1 MCYNQVQKEVAY
13 MLNKKSAMSTM
24 GYAIVLV
31 IILGIVMILS
41 APMMMGKYKGDKKN
55 IDNNQ
60 EQNYDGRQNYD
71 ERVNDY
77 QSNSPDGDVAVEL
90 RNLESRI
97 NSRIS
102 DLEARQ
108 AQNTSV
114 QNQNVSDKFICSLE
128 GNVDADG
135 NVISIE
141 GKSMD
146 EVKRSKMVFVCE
158 YRY

>member
-55 IDNNQ
+55 IDNKQ

-71 ERVNDY
+71 GHVNDY
-77 QSNSPDGDVAVEL
+77 QSSSSDGDVAVEL

>member
-1 MCYNQVQKEVAY
+1 

-55 IDNNQ
+55 VDNNQ
-60 EQNYDGRQNYD
+60 EQNYDDRQNYD
-71 ERVNDY
+71 GRVNDY
-77 QSNSPDGDVAVEL
+77 QSSSSDGDVAVEL

>member
-1 MCYNQVQKEVAY
+1 

-60 EQNYDGRQNYD
+60 EQNYDGRQKYD

-77 QSNSPDGDVAVEL
+77 QSSSSDGDVAVEL

>member
-1 MCYNQVQKEVAY
+1 MF
-13 MLNKKSAMSTM
+13 NKKSAMSTM

-77 QSNSPDGDVAVEL
+77 QSSSSDGDVAVEL

>member
-1 MCYNQVQKEVAY
+1 

-77 QSNSPDGDVAVEL
+77 QSNSSDGDVAVEL

>member
-1 MCYNQVQKEVAY
+1 

-71 ERVNDY
+71 ERENDY
-77 QSNSPDGDVAVEL
+77 QSNSSDGDVAVEL

>member
-77 QSNSPDGDVAVEL
+77 QSSSSDGDVAVEL

>member
-31 IILGIVMILS
+31 IILGIGMILS

-77 QSNSPDGDVAVEL
+77 QSSSSDGDVAVEL

-128 GNVDADG
+128 GNGERFICFGD
-135 NVISIE
+135 
-141 GKSMD
+141 
-146 EVKRSKMVFVCE
+146 
-158 YRY
+158 

>member
-1 MCYNQVQKEVAY
+1 

-60 EQNYDGRQNYD
+60 EENYDGRQNYD
-71 ERVNDY
+71 GRVNDY
-77 QSNSPDGDVAVEL
+77 QSSSSDGDVAVEL

>member
-1 MCYNQVQKEVAY
+1 

-41 APMMMGKYKGDKKN
+41 APMLMGKYKGDKKN
-55 IDNNQ
+55 HDNNQ
-60 EQNYDGRQNYD
+60 EQNYDDRRDYDGRRDYNND
-71 ERVNDY
+71 ENDY
-77 QSNSPDGDVAVEL
+77 QSSSPDSDVTVEL

-108 AQNTSV
+108 AQNSSV
-114 QNQNVSDKFICSLE
+114 QNQNISDKFVCSLE

-135 NVISIE
+135 NVLSIE

>member
-1 MCYNQVQKEVAY
+1 

-31 IILGIVMILS
+31 IILGIGMILS

-77 QSNSPDGDVAVEL
+77 QSSSSDGDVAVEL

-146 EVKRSKMVFVCE
+146 EVKRGKMVFVCE

>member
-77 QSNSPDGDVAVEL
+77 QSNSSDGDVAVEL

>member
-1 MCYNQVQKEVAY
+1 

-31 IILGIVMILS
+31 IILGIGMILS

-71 ERVNDY
+71 ERVKDY
-77 QSNSPDGDVAVEL
+77 QSSSSDGDVAIEL

>member
-1 MCYNQVQKEVAY
+1 

-60 EQNYDGRQNYD
+60 EQNYDDRQNYD

-77 QSNSPDGDVAVEL
+77 QSSSSDGDVAVEL

>member
-1 MCYNQVQKEVAY
+1 

-77 QSNSPDGDVAVEL
+77 QSSSSDGDVAVEL

>member
-60 EQNYDGRQNYD
+60 EQNYDDRQNYD
-71 ERVNDY
+71 GRVNDY
-77 QSNSPDGDVAVEL
+77 QSSSSDGDVAVEL

>member
-55 IDNNQ
+55 VDNNQ
-60 EQNYDGRQNYD
+60 EQNYDDRQNYD
-71 ERVNDY
+71 GRVNDY
-77 QSNSPDGDVAVEL
+77 QSSSSDDDVAVEL

-146 EVKRSKMVFVCE
+146 EVKRGKMVFVCE

>member
-1 MCYNQVQKEVAY
+1 

-60 EQNYDGRQNYD
+60 EQNYDDRQNFD

-77 QSNSPDGDVAVEL
+77 QSSSSDGDVAVEL

-146 EVKRSKMVFVCE
+146 EVKRGKMVFVCE

>member
-41 APMMMGKYKGDKKN
+41 APMMMGKYKDDKKN

-60 EQNYDGRQNYD
+60 EQNYDDRQNFD

-77 QSNSPDGDVAVEL
+77 QSSSSDGDVAVEL

-146 EVKRSKMVFVCE
+146 EVKRGKMVFVCE

>member
-1 MCYNQVQKEVAY
+1 

-60 EQNYDGRQNYD
+60 EQNYDGRQDYD
-71 ERVNDY
+71 GRVNDY
-77 QSNSPDGDVAVEL
+77 QSSSSDGDVAVEL

-146 EVKRSKMVFVCE
+146 EVKRGKMVFVCE

>member
-1 MCYNQVQKEVAY
+1 

-24 GYAIVLV
+24 GYAIALV

-41 APMMMGKYKGDKKN
+41 APMMMGKYKGNKKN

-77 QSNSPDGDVAVEL
+77 QSSSSDGDVAVEL

>member
-1 MCYNQVQKEVAY
+1 

-41 APMMMGKYKGDKKN
+41 APMMMGKYKDDKKN

-60 EQNYDGRQNYD
+60 EQNYDDRQNFD

-77 QSNSPDGDVAVEL
+77 QSSSSDGDVAVEL

-146 EVKRSKMVFVCE
+146 EVKRGKMVFVCE

>member
-1 MCYNQVQKEVAY
+1 

-77 QSNSPDGDVAVEL
+77 QSSSSDGDVAVEL
-90 RNLESRI
+90 RNLESSI

-114 QNQNVSDKFICSLE
+114 QNQNISDKFICSLE

-146 EVKRSKMVFVCE
+146 EVKRGKMVFVCE

>member
-1 MCYNQVQKEVAY
+1 

-60 EQNYDGRQNYD
+60 EQNYD

-77 QSNSPDGDVAVEL
+77 QSSSSDGDVAVEL

>member
-1 MCYNQVQKEVAY
+1 

-31 IILGIVMILS
+31 IILGIGMILS

-60 EQNYDGRQNYD
+60 EENYDGRQNYD
-71 ERVNDY
+71 GRVNDY
-77 QSNSPDGDVAVEL
+77 QSSSSDGDVAVEL

-146 EVKRSKMVFVCE
+146 EVKRGKMVFVCE

>member
-1 MCYNQVQKEVAY
+1 

-41 APMMMGKYKGDKKN
+41 APMMMGKYKDDKKN

-60 EQNYDGRQNYD
+60 EQNYDDRQNYD

-77 QSNSPDGDVAVEL
+77 QSSSSDGDVAVEL

-114 QNQNVSDKFICSLE
+114 QNQNSSDKFICSLE

>member
-31 IILGIVMILS
+31 IILGIGMILS

-77 QSNSPDGDVAVEL
+77 QSSSSDGDVAVEL

>member
-1 MCYNQVQKEVAY
+1 
-13 MLNKKSAMSTM
+13 MLNKKRAMSTI

-71 ERVNDY
+71 ERENDY
-77 QSNSPDGDVAVEL
+77 QSSSSDGDVAVEL

>member
-60 EQNYDGRQNYD
+60 EQNYDDRQNYD

-77 QSNSPDGDVAVEL
+77 QSSSSDGDVAVEL

-146 EVKRSKMVFVCE
+146 EVKRGKMVFVCE

>member
-1 MCYNQVQKEVAY
+1 

-60 EQNYDGRQNYD
+60 EQNYDDRQNYD
-71 ERVNDY
+71 GRVNDY
-77 QSNSPDGDVAVEL
+77 QSSSSDGDVAVEL

-146 EVKRSKMVFVCE
+146 EVKRSKIVFVCE

>member
-1 MCYNQVQKEVAY
+1 

-31 IILGIVMILS
+31 IILGIGMILS

-77 QSNSPDGDVAVEL
+77 QSSSSDGDVAVEL

-114 QNQNVSDKFICSLE
+114 QNQNVSDRFICSLE

>member
-1 MCYNQVQKEVAY
+1 

-41 APMMMGKYKGDKKN
+41 APMMMGKYKDDKKN

-60 EQNYDGRQNYD
+60 EQNYDDRQNFD

-77 QSNSPDGDVAVEL
+77 QSSSSDGDVAVEL

>member
-1 MCYNQVQKEVAY
+1 

-77 QSNSPDGDVAVEL
+77 QSSSSDGDVAVEL

-146 EVKRSKMVFVCE
+146 EVKRGKMVFVCE

>member
-77 QSNSPDGDVAVEL
+77 QSSSSDGDVAVEL

-114 QNQNVSDKFICSLE
+114 QNQNVSDRFICSLE

>member
-1 MCYNQVQKEVAY
+1 

-60 EQNYDGRQNYD
+60 EQNYDDRQNYD
-71 ERVNDY
+71 GRVNDY
-77 QSNSPDGDVAVEL
+77 QSSSSDGDVAVEL

-146 EVKRSKMVFVCE
+146 EVKRGKMVFVCE